1 MVYYWLL
8 KIGWIEVPK
17 MEAKT
22 IDINYKESH
31 LNSGN
36 NFFELCSD

>member
-22 IDINYKESH
+22 IDIN
-31 LNSGN
+31 
-36 NFFELCSD
+36 

>member
-8 KIGWIEVPK
+8 KIGWVEVPK

-22 IDINYKESH
+22 IDIN
-31 LNSGN
+31 
-36 NFFELCSD
+36 